1 VTTTAS
7 APADALAYWTAKL
20 GGDLAVLD
28 LLSAHRPHRL
38 QPAEPGPAVHRAPVH
53 AGPEVVAAQHR
64 LARDERTEPFVVA
77 LAGFTVFLARMTG
90 QRDVVVGAARPD
102 PVALRTGLAGDPTFR
117 EVVRRV
123 RETVR
128 EADEHAGVP
137 LAQVLDAVGGPRMPG
152 VPSLFQVT
160 FRHGPT
166 DHPTDH
172 DPADLGRADLSL
184 ALRETAGGELAG
196 SVECPA
202 DLVDQPAVTR
212 FATIVAHL
220 LESTAAT
227 PDVPVF
233 GLPAL
238 PRGERERMLHGLH
251 RHARP
256 EIGQSTMAQP
266 FEEQARRTPD
276 AQALVTE
283 DGESL
288 TYAELNERANRL
300 AWHLRGLGARA
311 GTFVAV
317 SMQRSLDLVVALYA
331 VAKSGAAYVPVEP
344 ELPAARAEF
353 MLTDAGPVAVLVD
366 GCSRDGVP
374 DGQWTVLAV
383 DADAARWAGEPADD
397 VPAEPVPH
405 LIHLL
410 YTSGTT
416 GRPKAV
422 AYPVDGAL
430 ADIGWL
436 HEAYPYG
443 PGDTAILKTSY
454 GFDVSIWEIWW
465 PLYRGSRV
473 LICPP
478 GAHRDPDR
486 LRDLVDR
493 FGVTAMFMVPSMM
506 GPFHERT
513 GPGSCP
519 SLRWLLCG
527 GEAVPPR
534 IRDGFHERF
543 AGQIVNCYGPTELGC
558 VAETVLPV
566 EPGAPVMVGRPPA
579 HRRVYVLDDTL
590 APTPVGVPGEL
601 FVGGEVGMAD
611 GYHRRPA
618 LTAERFLPDPFGP
631 PGERMYRT
639 GDLVRFREDGELEH
653 LGRIGRQVK
662 IRGMRIEL
670 AEIEAVLSEQAD
682 VASCVVTVP
691 PGGDGEIAAFVAP
704 QPGGRVAVPALLAH
718 AARQLP
724 AHMLPATVTAVDA
737 IPTFVNGKTD
747 VQALLR
753 LPRTAVTGTE
763 PHVGPV
769 GTTEVAVAA
778 LFAELLERESVSVV
792 ESFLTLGG
800 HSLLVLR
807 LLDRVADEHGV
818 ELGIREVL
826 GALTVRDLAAL
837 ITRRAAEEGVPP

>member
-1 VTTTAS
+1 MTTTAS
-7 APADALAYWTAKL
+7 APAEALAYWTAKL

-28 LLSAHRPHRL
+28 LVSAHRPRRT
-38 QPAEPGPAVHRAPVH
+38 APGSAVHRAPLS
-53 AGPEVVAAQHR
+53 AGPGVVAAQHR
-64 LARDERTEPFVVA
+64 LAREEGTEPFVVA
-77 LAGFTVFLARMTG
+77 LAGFAVFLARMTG
-90 QRDVVVGAARPD
+90 QHDVVVGAARPG
-102 PVALRTGLAGDPTFR
+102 PVALRTDLAGDPTFR

-137 LAQVLDAVGGPRMPG
+137 LAQVLDAVGGPRLPG
-152 VPSLFQVT
+152 VPPLFQVS
-160 FRHGPT
+160 FHHGPP
-166 DHPTDH
+166 DSAV
-172 DPADLGRADLSL
+172 DPGNADLGRTDLSL
-184 ALRETAGGELAG
+184 VLHEAGGELAG
-196 SVECPA
+196 TVGCPA
-202 DLVDQPAVTR
+202 DLVDRPAVVR
-212 FATIVAHL
+212 FATILAHL
-220 LESTAAT
+220 LASTAAA
-227 PDVPVF
+227 PDVPVS

-238 PRGERERMLHGLH
+238 PPAERERMLHGLH

-256 EIGQSTMAQP
+256 EIGYRTMAQP
-266 FEEQARRTPD
+266 FEEQVRRTPD
-276 AQALVTE
+276 AQAVVTE
-283 DGESL
+283 DGDSL
-288 TYAELNERANRL
+288 TYAELNARANRL
-300 AWHLRGLGARA
+300 ARHLRGLGARA
-311 GTFVAV
+311 GAFVAV
-317 SMQRSLDLVVALYA
+317 SMQRSPDLLVALYA

-353 MLTDAGPVAVLVD
+353 MLTDAAPVAVLVD
-366 GCSRDGVP
+366 GCSRPGVP
-374 DGQWTVLAV
+374 DGPWSVLAV

-405 LIHLL
+405 LVHLL

-430 ADIGWL
+430 ADIEWL
-436 HEAYPYG
+436 HGAYPFG
-443 PGDTAILKTSY
+443 PGDTAVLKTSY

-473 LICPP
+473 LVCPP

-486 LRDLVDR
+486 LRELVDR
-493 FGVTAMFMVPSMM
+493 FGVTTMFMVPSMM
-506 GPFHERT
+506 GPFHDRT

-534 IRDGFHERF
+534 VRDGFHERF

-566 EPGAPVMVGRPPA
+566 EPGAPVVVGHPPA

-590 APTPVGVPGEL
+590 APVPVGVPGEL
-601 FVGGEVGMAD
+601 FVGGETGMAD

-618 LTAERFLPDPFGP
+618 LTAERFLADPFGP

-639 GDLVRFREDGELEH
+639 GDLVRFREDGAIQH

-670 AEIEAVLSEQAD
+670 AEIEAVLSEPAD
-682 VASCVVTVP
+682 VGSCVVTVP

-704 QPGGRVAVPALLAH
+704 PPGGRVAVHDLLAH
-718 AARQLP
+718 AARHLP
-724 AHMLPATVTAVDA
+724 AHMLPTTLTAVDA

-747 VQALLR
+747 VEALLR

-763 PHVGPV
+763 PHVPPSGP
-769 GTTEVAVAA
+769 TEVRVAA
-778 LFAELLERESVSVV
+778 LFAELLDRERVSVV

-800 HSLLVLR
+800 HSLLVLS

-818 ELGIREVL
+818 ALGIREVL
-826 GALTVRDLAAL
+826 GALTVRELAAL
-837 ITRRAAEEGVPP
+837 ITRRAAEEARP